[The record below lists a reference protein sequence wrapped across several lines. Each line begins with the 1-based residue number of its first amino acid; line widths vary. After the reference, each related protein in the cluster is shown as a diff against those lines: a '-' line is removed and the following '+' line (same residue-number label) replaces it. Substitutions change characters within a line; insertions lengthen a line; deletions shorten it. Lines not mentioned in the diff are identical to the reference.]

1 MRQNLFSVPLYK
13 FHSSDEK
20 FNSEITPLIYS
31 HLEKIEHTLSSI
43 DKNKFDCSKNGL
55 TSFYGPNLANVPEF
69 NPVKNFLLS
78 SLTQEYQELIE
89 IQNFWFTVY
98 KEDHFIP
105 RHTHPNSQWS
115 GVYYVKAEKDCGDI
129 NFFDPS
135 SDYKNHCGDVCSTTH
150 RVTPQSGMFVTFPSW
165 LAHQSEPNKSS
176 TDRIIISFNFY
187 TDVYDAFPPLS
198 VYL

>member
-1 MRQNLFSVPLYK
+1 M
-13 FHSSDEK
+13 
-20 FNSEITPLIYS
+20 
-31 HLEKIEHTLSSI
+31 
-43 DKNKFDCSKNGL
+43 
-55 TSFYGPNLANVPEF
+55 
-69 NPVKNFLLS
+69 
-78 SLTQEYQELIE
+78 
-89 IQNFWFTVY
+89 Y
-98 KEDHFIP
+98 KEDHLYQDI
-105 RHTHPNSQWS
+105 HIQIVS
-115 GVYYVKAEKDCGDI
+115 GVVSIMLKQKKNCGDI

-135 SDYKNHCGDVCSTTH
+135 ADYKNHCGDISGTSY